1 MTKNVGQ
8 TDKLI
13 RLIIA
18 VVLFLLVYLGKVT
31 DSTTQIVVLSLA
43 FIAALTSLMNFCPL
57 YKVFKI
63 DTCKK

>member
-31 DSTTQIVVLSLA
+31 DSTMQIVVLSLA
-43 FIAALTSLMNFCPL
+43 FIAALTSLMNFCLL
-57 YKVFKI
+57 YKVFKF